1 MSTVLLD
8 TNVVSYL
15 MNGHSIA
22 RRFFPHLSG
31 QTLAISFMTVA
42 EMYEGAARAAWGAAR
57 IQQLEQ
63 VLQSYVIVASS
74 PRICRAWG
82 EVRFVR
88 RQRPISAQDA
98 WIAATALVR
107 GLPLATNDVSGFS
120 GIGGLRILSP
130 V

>member
-1 MSTVLLD
+1 VNTILLD

-22 RRFFPHLSG
+22 RRFFPYLAG
-31 QTLAISFMTVA
+31 KTLTISFMTVA
-42 EMYEGAARAAWGAAR
+42 EMFEGAARAAWGPIR

-63 VLQSYVIVASS
+63 VLQSYLVIGSS

-82 EVRFVR
+82 DVRSMR

-107 GLPLATNDVSGFS
+107 AVPLATNDVPGFS
-120 GIGGLRILSP
+120 GIAGLQILAP